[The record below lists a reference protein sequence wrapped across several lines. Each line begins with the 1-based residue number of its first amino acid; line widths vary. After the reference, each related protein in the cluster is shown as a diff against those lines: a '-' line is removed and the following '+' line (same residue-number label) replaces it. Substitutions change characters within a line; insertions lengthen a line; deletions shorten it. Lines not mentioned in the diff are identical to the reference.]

1 MTFDS
6 SIEPNTYQSKILQVF
21 GEKALEHRLFYLH
34 SHSLRVELSGG
45 ETYIQMFLR
54 ACARSKAII
63 DFGLEGLQTVTVC
76 LSFYGS
82 SLLVGNLS
90 VFRNLRE
97 CGITIPKTAEVW
109 QHQEPHVFDEDWD
122 LIRTFICFDIELS
135 QIDIF
140 LWGTLANELGVRPR
154 NSCSLYL
161 LNLDRQILFHPYD
174 DRGMDI
180 IGNNK
185 ALLEQIYTKF
195 NDWLLDYDRPTMDEY
210 FHRSS
215 IT

>member
-1 MTFDS
+1 MTFDR
-6 SIEPNTYQSKILQVF
+6 SIEPNTYRSRILQGF
-21 GEKALEHRLFYLH
+21 GEQALSHGLFYLH
-34 SHSLRVELSGG
+34 THSLRVELSGG
-45 ETYIQMFLR
+45 ETYIKMFLR
-54 ACARSKAII
+54 AYERSKAII
-63 DFGLEGLQTVTVC
+63 DCGLEGLKTVTVC

-90 VFRNLRE
+90 AFRNLRE
-97 CGITIPKTAEVW
+97 CGIIIPKTAEIW

-140 LWGTLANELGVRPR
+140 LWGTLANELGIRPR

-161 LNLDRQILFHPYD
+161 LSLDRQILFHPYD

-180 IGNNK
+180 IGNNRVV
-185 ALLEQIYTKF
+185 LEQIYTKF
-195 NDWLLDYDRPTMDEY
+195 NDWLLDYDRLTMDEY
-210 FHRSS
+210 FRS
-215 IT
+215 I